1 MKNEIELE
9 LKTKISELTPVSY
22 DAHGGF
28 AGSNYSIKV
37 DLNEF
42 NFFYFIL
49 LDSNLIRIDSYWRW
63 KIHNCKFNEIS

>member
-9 LKTKISELTPVSY
+9 LKTKLSELTPVSY

-37 DLNEF
+37 DLNEL
-42 NFFYFIL
+42 NFLLYFIL
-49 LDSNLIRIDSYWRW
+49 LDSNLIRIGADR
-63 KIHNCKFNEIS
+63 